1 MRAVNAADGNRR
13 AEAERRRARA
23 KRVRTLAQWA
33 ASFPDGRRDRQALLL
48 GGAPAA
54 QASVWEQA
62 MVEATGIPQPHWFVV
77 GGDDFQDE
85 TLESLLED
93 QPFLSP
99 EELTGRRLL
108 STLQL
113 APLLR
118 DELVALRQDAI
129 HESVGQGRNL
139 VVSGALED
147 PEPAAELLL
156 RLERAEYTVR
166 IAAVD
171 GPSLCLKVAYQLAEA
186 HGCVTE
192 LSAFQL
198 AFDEGGPPELLERR
212 GRSAPGGMLLDH
224 EAYSAIA
231 TGLPPV
237 NLQPAV
243 QSLAAARPRA
253 RREPQRRPEHGLGR

>member
-1 MRAVNAADGNRR
+1 MRAVNASDGNRR
-13 AEAERRRARA
+13 ASDAARRQRA
-23 KRVRTLAQWA
+23 RTLARWV
-33 ASFPDGRRDRQALLL
+33 ASFPDGRNDRQALLL
-48 GGAPAA
+48 GGAPAD

-62 MVEATGIPQPHWFVV
+62 MIEATGIPAPHWFSLR
-77 GGDDFQDE
+77 DDSFQDE
-85 TLESLLED
+85 TLEQLLED
-93 QPFLSP
+93 QPFATP
-99 EELTGRRLL
+99 EELTGRRLA
-108 STLQL
+108 SALQL

-118 DELVALRQDAI
+118 GDALDDSIDR
-129 HESVGQGRNL
+129 GRNL
-139 VVSGALED
+139 AIGGALEE
-147 PEPAAELLL
+147 PESAAELLL

-171 GPSLCLKVAYQLAEA
+171 GPSLCLKIAYQVAEM

-212 GRSAPGGMLLDH
+212 GRSAAGGILLDH

-237 NLQPAV
+237 ILQPSA
-243 QSLAAARPRA
+243 QPAAAARPPA
-253 RREPQRRPEHGLGR
+253 RREAQRRPEHGVGR